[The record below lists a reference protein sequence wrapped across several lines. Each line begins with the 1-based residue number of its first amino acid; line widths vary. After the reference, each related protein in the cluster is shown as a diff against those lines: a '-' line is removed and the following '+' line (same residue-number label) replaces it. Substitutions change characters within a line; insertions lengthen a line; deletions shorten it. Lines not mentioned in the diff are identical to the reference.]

1 MCFAIGKRLMSNF
14 SQVHELLLHN
24 QQLHTRT
31 AEFYRGL
38 SNEAKSE
45 RVKMLLNTLVKHESD
60 LSSSLQAYIVKA
72 PKKILN
78 TYFQFDHEHSVDDL
92 FVTKFDPVE
101 INTDEVEI
109 MATAFDDYFCHL
121 YTEMQEAVDCE
132 MVQDLFENLH
142 EHMLEEKKRLSIDIY
157 SMMDM

>member
-1 MCFAIGKRLMSNF
+1 MSNF

-24 QQLHTRT
+24 QQLHART
-31 AEFYRGL
+31 AEFYRIL
-38 SNEAKSE
+38 SNEANSE
-45 RVKMLLNTLVKHESD
+45 RVKMLLNTLVKHESE
-60 LSSSLQAYIVKA
+60 LSSSLHTYIAKA
-72 PKKILN
+72 PDKILN
-78 TYFQFDHEHSVDDL
+78 TYFQFDHEQSAEEL
-92 FVTKFDPVE
+92 FVTKFDSVQ
-101 INTDEVEI
+101 INTDDVEI

-142 EHMLEEKKRLSIDIY
+142 QHMTEEKKRLSIDIY